1 MTFGLQSPA
10 TTGAAS
16 LPTDLRSAGLP
27 RSSDSVDQ
35 LRGMLFIRRFEE
47 RVLTLRQAEQISGS
61 IHLCVGQESAPI
73 GVLSALDQRD
83 RVLSTYR
90 GHGWALASGVP
101 PQKILDEIMGRA
113 SGTNGGRGGSAYLSS
128 PEHGFLGENSIVAA
142 GLPIANGVA
151 MGLQK
156 RGEGGV
162 VVVSFGDGA
171 TNQGAAHEA
180 LLFAVFRSLPVVFIC
195 ENNRWSEMTPISATV
210 PGVQL
215 HERAAAYGMAARRI
229 DGSDVGTVTESAAW
243 AVERARS
250 GQGPTFLEI
259 DVPRI
264 LGHYNA
270 DIEHYRSA
278 ADRQEHLQRDPIPA
292 LTARLLDEGTLSEAD
307 LALLEDDVLQAV
319 SAIEQAAL
327 AADWPDPT
335 TVRDHVV
342 APLAPPTPASP
353 AREGAPMKYGI
364 AANHAMAREL
374 ADRPEVV
381 LFGEDIAIP
390 GGTFGVTRNLQKQF
404 GARRVFDTPISEAAI
419 LGAAVG
425 ASQEGLRPVVE
436 IMWSD
441 FLFVAFDQVINQAAN
456 VRYLSRG
463 TTTAP
468 LVIRMQQGITPGS
481 CAQHSQSIEALL
493 AHIPGLKVGMPSTP
507 QDAYSMLRAAIADP
521 DPVVIIESRA
531 LYQDTGAVD
540 LDAEIEFVG
549 GARLRRPGT
558 DVLIVTWGGIT
569 KLALQAAESLA
580 ALYVDAAV
588 LELRWLNPLDEP
600 ALAEAVAAAGGKV
613 LIVHEAN
620 VSGGF
625 GAEVS
630 ARLAENHL
638 DLIDG
643 PIRRIGLPDVR
654 VPASPGLQAALLPT
668 VETIAAAARSL
679 AEH

>member
-1 MTFGLQSPA
+1 
-10 TTGAAS
+10 
-16 LPTDLRSAGLP
+16 
-27 RSSDSVDQ
+27 
-35 LRGMLFIRRFEE
+35 
-47 RVLTLRQAEQISGS
+47 
-61 IHLCVGQESAPI
+61 
-73 GVLSALDQRD
+73 
-83 RVLSTYR
+83 
-90 GHGWALASGVP
+90 
-101 PQKILDEIMGRA
+101 
-113 SGTNGGRGGSAYLSS
+113 
-128 PEHGFLGENSIVAA
+128 
-142 GLPIANGVA
+142 
-151 MGLQK
+151 
-156 RGEGGV
+156 
-162 VVVSFGDGA
+162 
-171 TNQGAAHEA
+171 
-180 LLFAVFRSLPVVFIC
+180 
-195 ENNRWSEMTPISATV
+195 
-210 PGVQL
+210 
-215 HERAAAYGMAARRI
+215 
-229 DGSDVGTVTESAAW
+229 
-243 AVERARS
+243 
-250 GQGPTFLEI
+250 
-259 DVPRI
+259 
-264 LGHYNA
+264 
-270 DIEHYRSA
+270 
-278 ADRQEHLQRDPIPA
+278 
-292 LTARLLDEGTLSEAD
+292 
-307 LALLEDDVLQAV
+307 
-319 SAIEQAAL
+319 
-327 AADWPDPT
+327 
-335 TVRDHVV
+335 
-342 APLAPPTPASP
+342 
-353 AREGAPMKYGI
+353 
-364 AANHAMAREL
+364 
-374 ADRPEVV
+374 
-381 LFGEDIAIP
+381 
-390 GGTFGVTRNLQKQF
+390 
-404 GARRVFDTPISEAAI
+404 
-419 LGAAVG
+419 
-425 ASQEGLRPVVE
+425 
-436 IMWSD
+436 SD

-569 KLALQAAESLA
+569 KLALQAAESLV